1 MGEFPHF
8 VQLHEKYADEI
19 ICASLNID
27 FYGSE
32 DAGPEAAKPDVI
44 KFLTSKQA
52 LMQNFISSTADE
64 EVLNQIKT
72 TSIPAAIVY
81 DREGNLHKVFN
92 NSDGEYGPEGFT
104 YERDITSLVKVLLGS
119 DES

>member
-1 MGEFPHF
+1 MWGISYGEDRLIGLDPDANGGEGEIVFNQEIFNRPLALAF
-8 VQLHEKYADEI
+8 DGENLWIGGPYAD
-19 ICASLNID
+19 NI
-27 FYGSE
+27 
-32 DAGPEAAKPDVI
+32 VHI
-44 KFLTSKQA
+44 
-52 LMQNFISSTADE
+52 
-64 EVLNQIKT
+64 
-72 TSIPAAIVY
+72 Y